1 MPATGAV
8 GQDYGA
14 VVRVAVFVNEAAGTA
29 QRASG
34 VDLQAMLQ
42 GALAEAGATGPIAMV
57 APEDLA
63 EAMVEAWAEP
73 DRPDVLIVAGGDG
86 TVSSA
91 AGIAAE
97 HAMVLGVLPMGTF
110 NHFAKDLGLSAD
122 VGEALAATV
131 SEGIERRVDIGEV
144 NGQVFINNVAIGL
157 YPIMVAQRDRIT
169 DQRGWGKLRAVPVA
183 LVRTMRALPVH
194 RFDLEGSSGF
204 HRERVR
210 TPFVFV
216 GNGAYDDES
225 GRVGARSSLVDGS
238 LGLYVARVVSRW
250 GVLRTALAT
259 AFGGT
264 QAARDLDGTQLEH
277 VEITSRTPRV
287 RVAVDGEVCW
297 LETPLRFRARA
308 GALRVL
314 APAVPLG
321 SAPSDPN
328 QAVRDQA

>member
-1 MPATGAV
+1 MC
-8 GQDYGA
+8 QDYGA
-14 VVRVAVFVNEAAGTA
+14 AVRVAVFVNEAAGTA
-29 QRASG
+29 QRAAEG
-34 VDLQAMLQ
+34 NLQAMLQ
-42 GALAEAGATGPIAMV
+42 GALVEAGATGQVTMV
-57 APEDLA
+57 APEELA
-63 EAMVEAWAEP
+63 GVMVAAWAEP

-97 HAMVLGVLPMGTF
+97 HDMVLGVLPMGTF

-131 SEGIERRVDIGEV
+131 SEGTERRVDVGEV
-144 NGQVFINNVAIGL
+144 NGQVFVNNVAIGL

-169 DQRGWGKLRAVPVA
+169 GQRGWGKLRAVPVA

-194 RFDLEGSSGF
+194 RFELRGSGGF
-204 HRERVR
+204 HRDRVR

-225 GRVGARSSLVDGS
+225 GRVGARSSLVDGT
-238 LGLYVARVVSRW
+238 LGVYVAEVVSRW
-250 GVLRTALAT
+250 GVLRTAIAT
-259 AFGGT
+259 ALGGT
-264 QAARDLDGTQLEH
+264 HAARDLDGTQVER

-287 RVAVDGEVCW
+287 RLAVDGEVCW

-308 GALRVL
+308 GALRIL
-314 APAVPLG
+314 APAEPVG

-328 QAVRDQA
+328 QAVRDQS